1 MRVKREGKTR
11 VLDNKRVERLL
22 ESGERRGKNEKES
35 AERMR
40 TGGCGG
46 ENDSEVKKKDC
57 QRRESVKEGDLPG
70 G

>member
-1 MRVKREGKTR
+1 
-11 VLDNKRVERLL
+11 
-22 ESGERRGKNEKES
+22 
-35 AERMR
+35 MR